1 MAYYFL
7 DTASFLASL
16 VEIVKKSDYAQI
28 GEVCLWQGEKNV
40 CIAIVMILSI
50 LFSTNNQAYA
60 NNTENEN
67 VVIKHLFVIHLYLLN
82 LPAFL

>member
-1 MAYYFL
+1 MFMARR
-7 DTASFLASL
+7 
-16 VEIVKKSDYAQI
+16 KKS
-28 GEVCLWQGEKNV
+28 V

-67 VVIKHLFVIHLYLLN
+67 GVIKN
-82 LPAFL
+82 

>member
-1 MAYYFL
+1 MGSHHYYFL

-67 VVIKHLFVIHLYLLN
+67 VVIKH
-82 LPAFL
+82 

>member
-1 MAYYFL
+1 MAYYFFRR
-7 DTASFLASL
+7 SFFFGFVSGDS
-16 VEIVKKSDYAQI
+16 EKSDYAQI

-67 VVIKHLFVIHLYLLN
+67 VVIKH
-82 LPAFL
+82 

>member
-7 DTASFLASL
+7 DAASFLASL

-28 GEVCLWQGEKNV
+28 GEVCSWQGEKNV

-67 VVIKHLFVIHLYLLN
+67 GVIKN
-82 LPAFL
+82 

>member
-1 MAYYFL
+1 MKYKRSCGLLFFRH
-7 DTASFLASL
+7 SFFFGFVSGDSEKKWLCSNRRGMFVARR
-16 VEIVKKSDYAQI
+16 KKS
-28 GEVCLWQGEKNV
+28 V

-67 VVIKHLFVIHLYLLN
+67 VVIKH
-82 LPAFL
+82 

>member
-1 MAYYFL
+1 MKYKRSCGLLFL

-16 VEIVKKSDYAQI
+16 VEIVKKSDYTQI

-67 VVIKHLFVIHLYLLN
+67 VVIKH
-82 LPAFL
+82 